1 VNKVDSNLFHIFGTD
16 DIYFTLDM
24 WAKLSSRPIKRKPVD
39 NLTSNI
45 PVAGDVKEAAA
56 VVPETLPGTNIAS

>member
-1 VNKVDSNLFHIFGTD
+1 MNKVDSNLFHIFGTD

-45 PVAGDVKEAAA
+45 PAAGESKGEAA
-56 VVPETLPGTNIAS
+56 VIPEILSGTNIAS